1 MQDYYCYV
9 AVLEHGE
16 DSIGVYFP
24 DILGC
29 ISGGDNINEAIESA
43 NEALKLHLYSME
55 KDNDIIPKPSLI
67 TDLKLDENEVPILIN
82 VFMKPFREKM
92 DEKYVKKTL
101 SIPNWMNTIAEEKG
115 INFSKTLQE
124 ALAIKLELPPPN
136 SPR

>member
-9 AVLEHGE
+9 AVLEHSE

-29 ISGGDNINEAIESA
+29 ISGGDTVNEAIESA
-43 NEALKLHLYSME
+43 NEALKLHMYGME
-55 KDNDIIPKPSLI
+55 QDNDPIPEPSII
-67 TDLKLDENEVPILIN
+67 TDLKLNENEIPILIN

-92 DEKYVKKTL
+92 DEKFIKKTL

-124 ALAIKLELPPPN
+124 ALLSKIN
-136 SPR
+136 